1 MKVSE
6 FAKLIEKE
14 AYNFKEREIEGFS
27 IDSRKL
33 KDGEMFIA
41 VRTEKNDGHNFIEDA
56 KRKGAS
62 SYLLSYKRRSIDL
75 DAFENIFFVSDTVS
89 ALQKAARNLVK
100 QKVKKS
106 VAITGSAGKTTTKE
120 LTYHIFKDYYKT
132 RATVGNFNN
141 TLGLPLSIL
150 NRVNENI
157 DFFIAEFGMSY
168 RGEIKKLVDILKPDI
183 RVWLNV
189 FPAHIGNFGSIEEVR
204 EAKAEILLDQT
215 PETIVIYNFD
225 DILVKSRVDR
235 AVGVKYSFG
244 KGAGSDLK
252 ILECITNIDH
262 SILKFGFD
270 GREFILKTN
279 LAGEHNCYNVAASV
293 LTALLADIPLEK
305 IKERVETFKP
315 IENRGKFVLKE
326 PILLFNDCY
335 NSNPEALKRV
345 IEHFSSV
352 KHKGRKI
359 AVIGDML
366 ELGEF
371 SEEMHREIGRFLNQT
386 DFDIIL
392 TWGKDSRFISD
403 EIKGKQNYYFE
414 KNTDAAKEINNI
426 IKEGDLIVVKASR
439 GMHGEVIID
448 EIIKK
453 WSKS

>member
-6 FAKLIEKE
+6 FAKLVEKE
-14 AYNFKEREIEGFS
+14 AYNFKEREITGFS

-33 KDGEMFIA
+33 KNGEMFIA

-75 DAFENIFFVSDTVS
+75 DAFENLFFVGDTVS

-100 QKVKKS
+100 QRVKNS

-150 NRVNENI
+150 NKVNQNI
-157 DFFIAEFGMSY
+157 DFFIAELGMSY
-168 RGEIKKLVDILKPDI
+168 KGEIKKLVEILKPDI

-215 PETIVIYNFD
+215 PDTIVVYNFD

-244 KGAGSDLK
+244 KGEGADLK
-252 ILECITNIDH
+252 ILSCVTGIEN
-262 SILKFGFD
+262 SIL
-270 GREFILKTN
+270 RLEFEGKEFEFKTS
-279 LAGEHNCYNVAASV
+279 LIGEHNCYNVAASV
-293 LTALLADIPLEK
+293 LTALLAEIPLEK
-305 IKERVETFKP
+305 IVERVATFKP
-315 IENRGKFVLKE
+315 IENRGRFVLKK
-326 PILLFNDCY
+326 PMLLFNDCY

-345 IEHFSSV
+345 IKHFSSV
-352 KHKGRKI
+352 KHKGRKVAI
-359 AVIGDML
+359 IGDML

-371 SEEMHREIGRFLNQT
+371 SEEMHREVGRFLNQT
-386 DFDIIL
+386 DFDVIV
-392 TWGKDSRFISD
+392 TWGNDSRFISEEVKD
-403 EIKGKQNYYFE
+403 KQTYHFE
-414 KNTDAAKEINNI
+414 KNTELAKEINSI
-426 IKEGDLIVVKASR
+426 IKEGDLIFVKASR
-439 GMHGEVIID
+439 GMHGEVIIE
-448 EIIKK
+448 EIMKK
-453 WSKS
+453 WGKL

>member
-14 AYNFKEREIEGFS
+14 AYNFKEREITGFS

-33 KDGEMFIA
+33 KNGEMFIA

-75 DAFENIFFVSDTVS
+75 DAFENLFFVGDTVS
-89 ALQKAARNLVK
+89 TLQKAAKNLVK
-100 QKVKKS
+100 QRIMKS

-215 PETIVIYNFD
+215 PETIVVYNFD

-270 GREFILKTN
+270 GREFELKTN

-293 LTALLADIPLEK
+293 LTSLLAEIPLEK

-352 KHKGRKI
+352 KHNGRKVAI
-359 AVIGDML
+359 IGDML

-371 SEEMHREIGRFLNQT
+371 SEEMHREIGRHLNQT

-392 TWGKDSRFISD
+392 TWGNDSRFICE
-403 EIKGKQNYYFE
+403 EITGKQTYHFD
-414 KNTDAAKEINNI
+414 KNTDVAKQINSI
-426 IKEGDLIVVKASR
+426 IKEGDLIFVKASR

-453 WSKS
+453 WSES